1 MDRGLFKA
9 YVRSHPQKLR
19 QKPPRKRQPD
29 AIRRRYEDRIKGN
42 LLEFAMDLV
51 RDLLVPELER
61 WAEQASKIATTDANE
76 KDLGDVMNEVEDAFF
91 EKWTRQKLAKLVQPI
106 AKTTEQWSRNQTNN
120 QLRPSVGVDV
130 FTGHEAWLDPAMRE
144 FTRENVALIKSVPSQ
159 FFGELEKTIAR
170 ELADGARF
178 EKLADIIEERY
189 GVAQSRAELIAR
201 DQVGKFNADLDRVR
215 QQQLGITRYVW
226 RTSQDERVRDE
237 HAAREGKVFEWSNPP
252 EDGHPG
258 QSIQCRCSAESV
270 IEDLLDT

>member
-1 MDRGLFKA
+1 MQKQIFKHYLFGRGKRGGR
-9 YVRSHPQKLR
+9 VPQ
-19 QKPPRKRQPD
+19 KRQPD
-29 AIRRRYEDRIKGN
+29 AIRRRFADRIKGS
-42 LLEFAMDLV
+42 LLEDAIDLV
-51 RDLLVPELER
+51 RKKLVPELEQ
-61 WAEQASKIATTDANE
+61 WAARASPVATTDAE
-76 KDLGDVMNEVEDAFF
+76 DKDLGDVMADIEDTFGK
-91 EKWTRQKLAKLVQPI
+91 KWDRKRVSNLIRPI
-106 AKTTEQWSRNQTNN
+106 AEDTERWSRNQTND

-130 FTGHEAWLDPAMRE
+130 FTGHEAWLEPAMRE

-237 HAAREGKVFEWSNPP
+237 HAAREGKVFKWSDPP

-258 QSIQCRCSAESV
+258 ESVMCRCSAESI
-270 IEDLLDT
+270 IEDLL

>member
-1 MDRGLFKA
+1 MHKQIFKHYLQGQGKRGGRMPK
-9 YVRSHPQKLR
+9 
-19 QKPPRKRQPD
+19 KRQPD
-29 AIRRRYEDRIKGN
+29 AIRRRYADRIKGS
-42 LLEFAMDLV
+42 LLEDAIDLV
-51 RDLLVPELER
+51 RKKLVPELEQ
-61 WAEQASKIATTDANE
+61 WAARASPVATTDAE
-76 KDLGDVMNEVEDAFF
+76 DKDLGDVMADIEDTFGK
-91 EKWTRQKLAKLVQPI
+91 KWDRKRVSNLIRPI
-106 AKTTEQWSRNQTNN
+106 AEDTERWSRNQTND

-130 FTGHEAWLDPAMRE
+130 FTGHEQWLEPAMRE

-258 QSIQCRCSAESV
+258 EAVQCRCSAESI
-270 IEDLLDT
+270 IEDLLG